1 MTEPSAAH
9 RMRERWL
16 MLSGNTRGTLW
27 MIASGIGF
35 TIMAIG
41 IKQLGQRLDSLQIG
55 FFRVLIGFIVILPFV
70 AQVGLERLRT
80 RHLRVH
86 FVRAVFGLIAM
97 YCSYYALARMPLADY
112 TALSFTK
119 PLFATALAVVILGE
133 VVRWRRWS
141 ATIVGFL
148 GVLIMVRPGHGTFE
162 PAALAVLTDAFA
174 IAFLVTLVKRLPPQE
189 TPLGMLYWFG
199 LFAVVLSVP
208 GAIHAWQWPTLPESL
223 WLAAVGILGALSQSF
238 WIRAFRA
245 GEASAVAPFD
255 YLRLIFA
262 AVVGVMLFGEWPT
275 GWTLIGAAVIVA
287 STIYI
292 ARRESQLG
300 KTAMPAPAEPVMG
313 YPLATPTVDS
323 SPADRR

>member
-1 MTEPSAAH
+1 
-9 RMRERWL
+9 

-80 RHLRVH
+80 RHLGVH

-119 PLFATALAVVILGE
+119 PLFATGLAVVILGE

-148 GVLIMVRPGHGTFE
+148 GVLIMVRPGAGTFQ
-162 PAALAVLTDAFA
+162 PAALAALADAFA

-189 TPLGMLYWFG
+189 TPLGMLYYFG

-208 GAIHAWQWPTLPESL
+208 GAIHAWQWPTAQEAL
-223 WLAAVGILGALSQSF
+223 WLVAVGILGALSQSF

-262 AVVGVMLFGEWPT
+262 GLVGVMLFSEWPT
-275 GWTLIGAAVIVA
+275 IWTLIGAAVIVA

-292 ARRESQLG
+292 ARRERQLG
-300 KTAMPAPAEPVMG
+300 KP
-313 YPLATPTVDS
+313 ATPAITPKGDS
-323 SPADRR
+323 SPTDRR